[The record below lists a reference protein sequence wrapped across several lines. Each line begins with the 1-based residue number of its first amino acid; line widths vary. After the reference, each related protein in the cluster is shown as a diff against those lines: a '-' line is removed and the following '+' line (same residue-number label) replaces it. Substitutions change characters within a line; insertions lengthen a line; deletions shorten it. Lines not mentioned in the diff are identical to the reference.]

1 MEYFVFFIVLFLIIV
16 MTIQLRKKEALEDRI
31 DVLEIKLY
39 EERNQ
44 NKKLKYNYD
53 SLQIEYNLLKRRSVS
68 MQDETE
74 NYQKEC
80 RDLEDNLQIVI
91 SKFLRGN
98 LYAIPSGNP
107 IVDSPGTSTGCKC
120 DVTRRDDASGE
131 TRNERDPS

>member
-1 MEYFVFFIVLFLIIV
+1 MEYFTFLVVLSLILVI
-16 MTIQLRKKEALEDRI
+16 TFQLRKKEALEDRI
-31 DVLEIKLY
+31 GVLEIKLY
-39 EERNQ
+39 EEQ
-44 NKKLKYNYD
+44 TKNKELYYHYD
-53 SLQIEYNLLKRRSVS
+53 SLKIEYNLLKRRNKASL
-68 MQDETE
+68 D

-107 IVDSPGTSTGCKC
+107 TVDSPGTSTGCKC